1 MKKTA
6 FIIAVSFVM
15 LLIGLQGNSQVKNNL
30 IQINNSETLIQQK
43 IDKEISALNKDIL
56 ENTKRTINNENT
68 IDKLFISK
76 IGAQGLLLALVL
88 TFLSVFGL
96 DQIIKRKTSKKIKA
110 LKKTFQ
116 DSIDN
121 VKEAE
126 IRTIQH
132 IKNAEID
139 NNRLRAQSRILLVN
153 EVTTPV
159 NEDLQRVFVRGS
171 SKVQFNCTQVN
182 VKELTFKQ
190 IKNAL
195 VNQKGPH
202 PTDFEL
208 IIFDNS
214 SSDGRKWDKTCL
226 DEDMIPLAK
235 AFLSRGIG
243 VLYYSN
249 DQFFPSHH
257 SEYKNIPNKHLLT
270 YANVVPNLYN
280 NAMTVLKLQNLYK
293 E

>member
-1 MKKTA
+1 MKKTT
-6 FIIAVSFVM
+6 FIIAISFVT
-15 LLIGLQGNSQVKNNL
+15 LLIAQQENN
-30 IQINNSETLIQQK
+30 QIEEKVITNSETLIKQN
-43 IDKEISALNKDIL
+43 ISKEIYSLSNDIL
-56 ENTKRTINNENT
+56 ENTKRTITNENN
-68 IDKLFISK
+68 IDNLFISK
-76 IGAQGLLLALVL
+76 IGTQGLLLTLFL
-88 TFLSVFGL
+88 TFLSILGL
-96 DQIIKRKTSKKIKA
+96 DQIIKQKTDKKIKA

-139 NNRLRAQSRILLVN
+139 NNNLRAQSKILLVN

-159 NEDLQRVFVRGS
+159 NKDLQRIFIKGS
-171 SKVQFNCTQVN
+171 SKVQFNCTQIN
-182 VKELTFKQ
+182 IKELTYKK
-190 IKNAL
+190 IKNEL
-195 VNQKGPH
+195 VNKKGPH

-214 SSDGRKWDKTCL
+214 SADGRKWDKTCL
-226 DEDMIPLAK
+226 DDDMIPLVK
-235 AFLSRGIG
+235 EFLSEGIG

-249 DQFFPSHH
+249 DQFFPSHN

-270 YANVVPNLYN
+270 YANVVPHLYN
-280 NAMTVLKLQNLYK
+280 NAMTLLKLQNLYA
-293 E
+293 